1 MKNTTLY
8 AAFVTVFLS
17 AAAFAQ
23 TVPDVPDA
31 DDMYPSPTQTN
42 PSANPTTDP
51 SYVSPTQPTAQPL
64 ADPDPSQDRRSAMF
78 TRRIGLQIDV
88 GGGAQGFLDRDAS
101 SLTDPGGSWT
111 ARAVIGTRS
120 HIAAEAAYVG
130 SAQALD
136 VLGVDDR
143 ANLMS
148 NGVEGLVRLNILTGA
163 VQPYV
168 GAGYTWRHYR
178 VANSSVNTSSVADRG
193 NVSEIPVA
201 AGLAYRF
208 RPFVVDARFNLRNAF
223 ATTIIP
229 NANLSTWNA
238 EAKVGFEF

>member
-1 MKNTTLY
+1 MTKSLY

-17 AAAFAQ
+17 GAAFAQ

-31 DDMYPSPTQTN
+31 DDQYPSPTESQPAY
-42 PSANPTTDP
+42 PSTDP

-64 ADPDPSQDRRSAMF
+64 DEPDMAEDRNAARW
-78 TRRIGLQIDV
+78 TRRVGVQVDV
-88 GGGAQGFLDRDAS
+88 GGGAQGFIDRDAS

-111 ARAVIGTRS
+111 ARAVVGTRS
-120 HIAAEAAYVG
+120 HIAGEAAYVG

-136 VLGVDDR
+136 VLGVADR

-148 NGVEGLVRLNILTGA
+148 NGVEGLLRVNILTGA
-163 VQPYV
+163 FQPYV
-168 GAGYTWRHYR
+168 GAGYTWRHYY
-178 VANSSVNTSSVADRG
+178 VSNTAFNTSSVADNG
-193 NVSEIPVA
+193 NVSEIPIA
-201 AGLAYRF
+201 AGLAYRL